1 MGSVGDINCVLF
13 RFFFWDGYWG
23 NVFRDSDGYFGELL
37 NIEEEPEEFGYEGA
51 SLGEV
56 FLEFLCAVDD
66 YDEIEERMQEDVE
79 VPPLTD
85 EELDEMY
92 QRFLARLRE
101 RYPDEGDDGEE
112 K

>member
-13 RFFFWDGYWG
+13 RFFYWDGYWG
-23 NVFRDSDGYFGELL
+23 NVFGDSEGYFGELL
-37 NIEEEPEEFGYEGA
+37 NIEEDPEEFGYEGA
-51 SLGEV
+51 SLGEG
-56 FLEFLCAVDD
+56 FLELLCEVDD
-66 YDEIEERMQEDVE
+66 YEEIEKRLQEDVE

-101 RYPDEGDDGEE
+101 RYLDEGDDGGE

>member
-1 MGSVGDINCVLF
+1 M
-13 RFFFWDGYWG
+13 
-23 NVFRDSDGYFGELL
+23 
-37 NIEEEPEEFGYEGA
+37 
-51 SLGEV
+51 

-66 YDEIEERMQEDVE
+66 YEEIEERLQEDVE

>member
-37 NIEEEPEEFGYEGA
+37 NIEEE
-51 SLGEV
+51 
-56 FLEFLCAVDD
+56 
-66 YDEIEERMQEDVE
+66 
-79 VPPLTD
+79 
-85 EELDEMY
+85 LDEMY

>member
-1 MGSVGDINCVLF
+1 MGS
-13 RFFFWDGYWG
+13 
-23 NVFRDSDGYFGELL
+23 VFRDSEGYFGDLL

-66 YDEIEERMQEDVE
+66 YEEIEKRLQEDVE

-101 RYPDEGDDGEE
+101 RYLDEGDDGGE

>member
-1 MGSVGDINCVLF
+1 M
-13 RFFFWDGYWG
+13 
-23 NVFRDSDGYFGELL
+23 
-37 NIEEEPEEFGYEGA
+37 
-51 SLGEV
+51 

-66 YDEIEERMQEDVE
+66 YDEIEERLQEDVE

-101 RYPDEGDDGEE
+101 RYPDEGTMAKKSRAVLLEWLE
-112 K
+112 MPK